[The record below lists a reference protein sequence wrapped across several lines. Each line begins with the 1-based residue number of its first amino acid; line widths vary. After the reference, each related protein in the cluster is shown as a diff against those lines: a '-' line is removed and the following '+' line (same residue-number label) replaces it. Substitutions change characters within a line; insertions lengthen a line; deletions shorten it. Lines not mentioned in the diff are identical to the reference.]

1 MGSMYIVLKIDMCL
15 SKRTY
20 ILKEKR
26 IYKDLV
32 VEALVCDSNVLV
44 NAECIINIDIDP

>member
-1 MGSMYIVLKIDMCL
+1 MCV

-20 ILKEKR
+20 VLKEKR

-32 VEALVCDSNVLV
+32 VEALLSDSSVLV